1 MASPYR
7 CTVTIDG
14 TKFGAVSSSVQFS
27 TEKDRSGTPQMGSLS
42 TLIRV
47 WADFHDDQN
56 LPFSSMKKLFDLAN
70 VVTLDKIKSIK
81 IEYWKD
87 DSRQDALCSYS
98 FNGWVRRF
106 ETTNPID
113 LAEDDDDTNG
123 HFKGIAPELNH
134 MLVLDLEPA
143 LNQKNFKDI
152 KISN

>member
-14 TKFGAVSSSVQFS
+14 TKFGAVSTSVQFS

-42 TLIRV
+42 SLIRV

-56 LPFSSMKKLFDLAN
+56 LPFSSIKKLFDLAN
-70 VVTLDKIKSIK
+70 VVTLDKIKPIK
-81 IEYWKD
+81 IEFWKD

-113 LAEDDDDTNG
+113 LAADDGDTNG